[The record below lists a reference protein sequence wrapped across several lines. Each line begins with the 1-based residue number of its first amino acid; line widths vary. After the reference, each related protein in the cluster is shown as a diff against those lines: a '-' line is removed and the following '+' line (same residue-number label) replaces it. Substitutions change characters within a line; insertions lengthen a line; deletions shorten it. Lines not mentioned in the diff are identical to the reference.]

1 MINILWKGSDST
13 KHRKVCEPGGKTREM
28 FCEPRGGGEMGGST
42 CIMTVLLFNLY
53 NDCIIAHTSTECML
67 ESTSSSDVEEN

>member
-1 MINILWKGSDST
+1 
-13 KHRKVCEPGGKTREM
+13 M

>member
-1 MINILWKGSDST
+1 ML
-13 KHRKVCEPGGKTREM
+13 
-28 FCEPRGGGEMGGST
+28 CEPRGGGEMGGST

-67 ESTSSSDVEEN
+67 ESTSSSDVEENQVGHSSQGEQDLEEEGS